1 MPKMATSSAM
11 KRNEARGIVK
21 KYAKQSI
28 RYFENGLKAIDRKEY
43 EKASEFLW
51 GSVAQIMKAAAASK
65 GIKLGSH
72 AKLWNYAGELSKEL
86 NDESIYT
93 TFYMANYLHSNFY
106 EAELSPSDVVKPME
120 AIKKLIIKILDLLDL
135 EDIIAK

>member
-1 MPKMATSSAM
+1 MEASSAM
-11 KRNEARGIVK
+11 KRNEAQGIVE
-21 KYAKQSI
+21 KYARQSI

-51 GSVAQIMKAAAASK
+51 GSVAQIMKAAAANK

-72 AKLWNYAGELSKEL
+72 AKLWNYAVELSKEL

-106 EAELSPSDVVKPME
+106 EVELSPSDVVRSTEP
-120 AIKKLIIKILDLLDL
+120 IKKLIIKILELLDL
-135 EDIIAK
+135 KDMIASRKY